1 MSDNSPVK
9 YRSMFLFLFT
19 GCFVLLTVSIILREA
34 MARFENPL
42 LTATLTLF
50 FLSMWTAVGGMFFSR
65 GEDREDEREGKSFI
79 LTGALIFLP
88 PTALISVL
96 SAMFFPLPST
106 LIISGLPSLLLCTA
120 FSTLWIGLFCGLIM
134 ALVFSLKNSERIGSE
149 LSYCVGLIVGGAAF
163 PLLSSHLN
171 SPPAVIALAGVMV
184 IIPAI
189 FSGMEH
195 FKSRGFKALLWV
207 MASCALLLDAG
218 GVYASQKL
226 FQIYWSKS
234 NPGWSM
240 VKNLNTP
247 TGKITV
253 LKKTGLSPE
262 LLVLDN
268 GAPLWR
274 VPQDS
279 QKHISGM
286 LPTTLQLDS
295 GNLQALV
302 IGSPFSRVPH
312 FLLALPHVAEVTLL
326 CPYRELIAM
335 AAGIQMLPMNQE
347 RFFIASMP
355 PEDFLMNTSSK
366 YDVIMILEPSFI
378 SNSGNEQI
386 YRLASTKLTPNGIVV
401 AAESGAASPENS
413 AADSLSATLKTQFS
427 QTMQVPGCKLLTM
440 AGNRKLTADL
450 NELDNR
456 LSRLSS
462 YRDRMLPRGV
472 LSTLYSLPE
481 EDNAVNPDSLLSE
494 TFKEKLQKNVIQPP
508 PLPVILLA
516 VFCLAAYVVTRLFMS
531 RTGNYAL
538 GFGAFEN
545 GFFIMGL
552 FILLLIAYQQDKG
565 DLYQKIPVFLGML
578 GGVGFGRVFLRV
590 PHFKTVMAAISCL
603 CPLLLYFN
611 DLDIYYSILLGS
623 IFCMAISAGM
633 AEEILSSRVTLMK
646 PESLAVLRYCGH
658 TCGIVFFPLILLQ
671 SNGILYCV
679 ILLLLFRLP
688 LLFSTAPYQGKS

>member
-1 MSDNSPVK
+1 
-9 YRSMFLFLFT
+9 
-19 GCFVLLTVSIILREA
+19 

-42 LTATLTLF
+42 LTSTLTLF
-50 FLSMWTAVGGMFFSR
+50 FLSLWTTVGGMFFSR
-65 GEDREDEREGKSFI
+65 ADSRGDERESKSFI
-79 LTGALIFLP
+79 LNGALIFLP
-88 PTALISVL
+88 PTALISVIF
-96 SAMFFPLPST
+96 AMFFPLPST
-106 LIISGLPSLLLCTA
+106 IIMNGWPALLLCTA

-134 ALVFSLKNSERIGSE
+134 AMVFSLKSNERISSE
-149 LSYCVGLIVGGAAF
+149 LSYGVGLIVGGSGF
-163 PLLSSHLN
+163 LLLADHSN
-171 SPPAVIALAGVMV
+171 SPPAVIALAGIMV

-189 FSGMEH
+189 FNGLAH
-195 FKSRGFKALLWV
+195 FKSRGFRALLWV
-207 MASCALLLDAG
+207 MASCALLLDAS

-226 FQIYWSKS
+226 FQIYWTKAH
-234 NPGWSM
+234 PGWNL

-247 TGKITV
+247 TSQITV
-253 LKKTGLSPE
+253 LKKNSSSAEQRTE

-274 VPQDS
+274 IPQDS
-279 QKHISGM
+279 QKYISGM
-286 LPTTLQLDS
+286 LPATLQLDS
-295 GNLQALV
+295 GNLQILV
-302 IGSPFSRVPH
+302 IGSPFSKVPH

-326 CPYRELIAM
+326 CPYRELVFL
-335 AAGIQMLPMNQE
+335 AAASKMLPITSE
-347 RFFIASMP
+347 RFEVTSMP
-355 PEDFLMNTSSK
+355 PEDFLRNTNSK
-366 YDVIMILEPSFI
+366 YDIIMIIEPSFI
-378 SNSGNEQI
+378 NDSGNGQI
-386 YRLASTKLTPNGIVV
+386 YRLASNKLTPGGIVV
-401 AAESGAASPENS
+401 AADPGSASPENPG
-413 AADSLSATLKTQFS
+413 ADTLKAQFS
-427 QTMQVPGCKLLTM
+427 QTMPVPGCKLLTM

-462 YRDRMLPRGV
+462 FREKMLPRGV

-481 EDNAVNPDSLLSE
+481 EENSTESDLLSG
-494 TFKEKLQKNVIQPP
+494 TFKEKLQKNVMLPP

-516 VFCLAAYVVTRLFMS
+516 IFCLAAYVVMRLFMS
-531 RTGNYAL
+531 RTGNSAL

-545 GFFIMGL
+545 GFFTMGL

-590 PHFKTVMAAISCL
+590 PHLKTVMAAISCL

-611 DLDIYYSILLGS
+611 DLELYYSILLGS
-623 IFCMAISAGM
+623 IFCMAISTGM
-633 AEEILSSRVTLMK
+633 AEEILSSRETLMK
-646 PESLAVLRYCGH
+646 TESLAVRRYLGH

-671 SNGILYCV
+671 SNGVLSCV